1 MIMPILSWIVFLPLL
16 GMVVVI
22 LVPRGGDRFIRAVS
36 TLVTAAVL
44 VLSLKLLFSFHAASP
59 DMQFVERMLWIP
71 QLNVHYHLGIDGISL
86 PMVFATALLSFLA
99 CIASFGIKDRAKEYF
114 ALYLLLA

>member
-44 VLSLKLLFSFHAASP
+44 VLSLNF
-59 DMQFVERMLWIP
+59 
-71 QLNVHYHLGIDGISL
+71 G
-86 PMVFATALLSFLA
+86 SFL
-99 CIASFGIKDRAKEYF
+99 R
-114 ALYLLLA
+114 